1 MNTGEVKHYLMQAK
15 LINLNITSRQRELDA
30 VRATFTKAS
39 TSRLVEDKV
48 TETEGQSYDDKYMRL
63 FELDE
68 DINTEIDHLI
78 ETQREIRQRINELG
92 DPLCIIVLRERYLND
107 ESWEDIADSLKQ
119 SERNIHRIHGR
130 ALVEFGKIH
139 GKKVCQ

>member
-1 MNTGEVKHYLMQAK
+1 MNAGEVKHYLMQAK

-48 TETEGQSYDDKYMRL
+48 TETDTRSYDDKYMRL

-68 DINTEIDHLI
+68 DINKEIDRLI
-78 ETQREIRQRINELG
+78 DIQREIRQRINELD

-107 ESWEDIADSLKQ
+107 ESWENIAESLKQ
-119 SERNIHRIHGR
+119 SERNIHRVHGQ
-130 ALVEFGKIH
+130 ALLMFAKIH